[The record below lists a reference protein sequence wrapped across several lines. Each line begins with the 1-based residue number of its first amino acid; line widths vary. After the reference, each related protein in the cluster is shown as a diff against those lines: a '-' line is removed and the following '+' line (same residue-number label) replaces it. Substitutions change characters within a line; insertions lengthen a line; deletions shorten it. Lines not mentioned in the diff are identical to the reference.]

1 MKTIR
6 VFIAV
11 YIYEECAHRPGGYR
25 IKKLANGDNTES
37 EIAVER

>member
-6 VFIAV
+6 VFIIV
-11 YIYEECAHRPGGYR
+11 YIHVECAHRPGGYR
-25 IKKLANGDNTES
+25 IRKRTNGDSNES